1 MVAESFLPRVNGV
14 SGSVL
19 RAARHMVGRGHH
31 VDIIAPAPA
40 PSRLLEGPRVH
51 SVRSVS
57 IPGMAVDLGY
67 ATTGRLLSLL
77 EELDPDVVHLASPI
91 VLGYQVLRAAQQA
104 AVPTVAVYQTD
115 VTGFARHYGLTTAAR
130 LSDALIRRVHG
141 DADLTLAPSRSA
153 RDYLERLGVAH
164 VRMWGRGVDS
174 EQFDPARRSD
184 QLRAQWRGGSD
195 RVVVGYIGRLAPE
208 KRVDMLAAV
217 ARDPRIHLVVVGD
230 GPQRDEL
237 RGLLPQATFTGLL
250 TGDDLGTAAAS
261 MDVIVAPGER
271 ETFCQVVQEAMASGV
286 PVVAPDIGGPR
297 DLIDHGVTGLLYAAG
312 DAAAMV
318 REVGALVGDPLQRAA
333 MGRRGRDCVAG
344 RTWARTGDELLDH
357 YRTAMR
363 LRGRHDPLAA

>member
-19 RAARHMVGRGHH
+19 RAARHLVACGHH

-40 PSRLLEGPRVH
+40 PSHLLEGPRVH

-57 IPGMAVDLGY
+57 IPGMAIDLGY
-67 ATTGRLLSLL
+67 ATTGRLHSLL
-77 EELDPDVVHLASPI
+77 DQLAPDVVHLASPL
-91 VLGYQVLRAAQQA
+91 VLGHQVLRAARQA
-104 AVPTVAVYQTD
+104 ELPTVAVYQTD

-130 LSDALIRRVHG
+130 LADALIRRVHE
-141 DADLTLAPSRSA
+141 DADLTLAPSTSA
-153 RDYLERLGVAH
+153 RDYLERLGVAQ

-174 EQFDPARRSD
+174 EQFDPARRSE
-184 QLRAQWRGGSD
+184 QLREQWGAGSD
-195 RVVVGYIGRLAPE
+195 RVIVGYIGRLAPE
-208 KRVDMLAAV
+208 KRVDILSAL

-250 TGDDLGTAAAS
+250 TGVDLGTAAAS

-286 PVVAPDIGGPR
+286 PVVAPEIGGPR
-297 DLIDHGVTGLLYAAG
+297 DLIDHGVTGLLYAPG
-312 DAAAMV
+312 STTAMASA
-318 REVGALVGDPLQRAA
+318 VGRLVDDPLERAA
-333 MGRRGRDCVAG
+333 MGGRGRSLVAG
-344 RTWARTGDELLDH
+344 RTWSRIGDELLDH
-357 YRTAMR
+357 YRAAIS
-363 LRGRHDPLAA
+363 LRRRPAPVAA